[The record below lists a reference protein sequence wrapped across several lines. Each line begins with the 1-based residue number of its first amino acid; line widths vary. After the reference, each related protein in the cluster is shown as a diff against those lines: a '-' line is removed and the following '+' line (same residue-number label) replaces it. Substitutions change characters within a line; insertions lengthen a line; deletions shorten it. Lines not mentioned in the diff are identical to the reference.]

1 MWQCCDFVRSRLTDW
16 LTDWLANW
24 LANWLT
30 DWLTDWPRSFLCTG
44 PPPLA
49 RPGSRLHTSP
59 VNPLAPT
66 TQKIQRESLKLWDFK
81 LNNCTHK
88 ALNKTGSVKHAMLST
103 WWIFAS
109 QHTCIFLSLLSIS
122 FFPGD
127 LLVVSMTLISCKVI
141 AGNFGNTKFIYLL
154 SQGNK

>member
-24 LANWLT
+24 L
-30 DWLTDWPRSFLCTG
+30 
-44 PPPLA
+44 
-49 RPGSRLHTSP
+49 TSIIS
-59 VNPLAPT
+59 LYWSSSSCQAW
-66 TQKIQRESLKLWDFK
+66 ESASYFSSKSSSSYNTKNTEGIFETETLN
-81 LNNCTHK
+81 NNCTHK
-88 ALNKTGSVKHAMLST
+88 ALYKTGSVKHAGTRVLT
-103 WWIFAS
+103 WWIFVG

-154 SQGNK
+154 SQGKK

>member
-1 MWQCCDFVRSRLTDW
+1 MTSCEACHIWQCCY
-16 LTDWLANW
+16 NW

-30 DWLTDWPRSFLCTG
+30 DWLTDWPQSFLCTG

-59 VNPLAPT
+59 VNPPAPT
-66 TQKIQRESLKLWDFK
+66 THKIQRESLKQRLK

-88 ALNKTGSVKHAMLST
+88 ALNKTGSVKHADTRVLT
-103 WWIFAS
+103 WWIFVI
-109 QHTCIFLSLLSIS
+109 HTCIFLILLSIS

-127 LLVVSMTLISCKVI
+127 LLVVSMTLISCNVP
-141 AGNFGNTKFIYLL
+141 GNCRKLW
-154 SQGNK
+154 